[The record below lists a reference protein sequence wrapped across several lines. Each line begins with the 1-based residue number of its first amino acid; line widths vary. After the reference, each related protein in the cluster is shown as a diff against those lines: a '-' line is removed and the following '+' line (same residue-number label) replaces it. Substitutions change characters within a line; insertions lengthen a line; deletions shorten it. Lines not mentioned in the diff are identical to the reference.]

1 MKKEISQ
8 PLVIGALVA
17 VVILVG
23 VFGWFQ
29 LKTPTP
35 NVTAAET
42 KKAGDR
48 QMQDMLDA
56 MNQLK
61 SQSRPVNR

>member
-8 PLVIGALVA
+8 PVVIGAVLA

-29 LKTPTP
+29 LRTPIP

-42 KKAGDR
+42 KKAADR
-48 QMQDMLDA
+48 QMQDMLGA
-56 MNQLK
+56 MNQMK
-61 SQSRPVNR
+61 SQNRPVNR